1 MGWLTAGDACDTK
14 GESDRPDVDLWHA
27 FLRAVESD
35 RPDWHVSAACRR
47 VDPHPFFPDHGEHP
61 DVALEAKALCR
72 TCPVQASCL
81 AESLDGPTAL
91 PGVWGGAGPSDRK
104 KLRKARAARTAA

>member
-1 MGWLTAGDACDTK
+1 M
-14 GESDRPDVDLWHA
+14 
-27 FLRAVESD
+27 
-35 RPDWHVSAACRR
+35 SAACRR
-47 VDPHPFFPDHGEHP
+47 ADI
-61 DVALEAKALCR
+61 ALEAKAPGR

-104 KLRKARAARTAA
+104 KLRKARVRRTAAWRLRRLQRSGTSPDRPSITSS